1 MKTGWRATGLGLLAA
16 AGVAAC
22 GGDSS
27 GSNEPA
33 ADPNRPMTFRAYI
46 QSSQAR
52 ATGTAGVAAAAPLT
66 AADVAEI
73 GQRSRDWAVATLAP
87 PGQQLNFNA
96 VTVPPL
102 YFALTHAVGSA
113 ARGDTLVALRAQVG
127 QPSNSN
133 VEAGLMQGV
142 SRSVI
147 GAPDAVLSGQ
157 FMNAISMADHPG
169 TLQPLDLPPLSAAA
183 VASDPQL
190 RLSIHDSVGRRW
202 SWPRVQA
209 FNGTFADHSGQRS
222 NVSMLRVSGPVLQRA
237 TAEYGAVG
245 LPLTDGTWLIK
256 ITPEPSMTAWG
267 AAGLATALAEL
278 AVTFA
283 AQPAAATQAVATG
296 AMVLPASHAFA
307 AAGLNDRRGMSLAI
321 DKVNANLQGMGSG
334 GSFLEAPA
342 GSASLS
348 LAADGMTYSASQ
360 RARFEFSPLN
370 VFGPGYG
377 VTSTSVSLEGTRPV
391 WLFPPPCPSVTADLR
406 PSYLVL
412 MHANGSVLLLARLAT
427 FEGPSCE

>member
-1 MKTGWRATGLGLLAA
+1 MRTGWRATGLGLLAA

-33 ADPNRPMTFRAYI
+33 ADPNRPLTFRAYI
-46 QSSQAR
+46 QSSQAL
-52 ATGTAGVAAAAPLT
+52 ATGTAGGAAAAPLT

-127 QPSNSN
+127 QPSNTN

-169 TLQPLDLPPLSAAA
+169 TLQPLALQPLTAAA

-190 RLSIHDSVGRRW
+190 RLSIHDSVSRRW
-202 SWPRVQA
+202 SWLQVQA

-245 LPLTDGTWLIK
+245 LPLADGTWLIK
-256 ITPEPSMTAWG
+256 ITPETSMTAWG

-283 AQPAAATQAVATG
+283 AQPAAAAQAAATG
-296 AMVLPASHAFA
+296 AMVLPASNAFA
-307 AAGLNDRRGMSLAI
+307 AAGLDDRRGMALAM

-342 GSASLS
+342 GTASLG
-348 LAADGMTYSASQ
+348 LAVDGMTYSASQ
-360 RARFEFSPLN
+360 RARFEFSPSN

-377 VTSTSVSLEGTRPV
+377 YGGGSTNVSGSFG
-391 WLFPPPCPSVTADLR
+391 LFPPPCPSVTADLR